1 MKTPRLLL
9 VVQIIFFL
17 GWGGYLL
24 TSFQDSQEIWLQTD
38 PIDPRDLLSGHFVA
52 LRFSNLEHPT
62 AQGCAGKNAADSIWV
77 HLEASEQTM
86 QTAQGVKGIW
96 RVTECAAYPP
106 QGQTGVWLKGQH
118 QRERGG
124 YQYGIERFFLSETDP
139 RRDAR
144 SGTVVA
150 KVLVNREHQA
160 RITDLVATK

>member
-1 MKTPRLLL
+1 MKIPRLLL
-9 VVQIIFFL
+9 LVQIIFFL
-17 GWGGYLL
+17 SWGGYLL
-24 TSFQDSQEIWLQTD
+24 TSFQDSQEIWLRTD

-52 LRFSNLEHPT
+52 LRFSNLEQP
-62 AQGCAGKNAADSIWV
+62 AGQGCAAGNAIDSIWV

-96 RVTECAAYPP
+96 RVTECATQVP
-106 QGQTGVWLKGQH
+106 QGQTGVWLKGQR

-124 YQYGIERFFLSETDP
+124 YRYGIERYFLSETDS

-160 RITDLVATK
+160 RIIDLVETK

>member
-1 MKTPRLLL
+1 MKVPRLLL

-52 LRFSNLEHPT
+52 LRFSNLERPT
-62 AQGCAGKNAADSIWV
+62 AQGCAGGSAVNSIWV
-77 HLEASEQTM
+77 HLETSEQTI

-96 RVTECAAYPP
+96 HITECAAQAP
-106 QGQTGVWLKGQH
+106 QGQMGVWLKGQH
-118 QRERGG
+118 QREQEG
-124 YQYGIERFFLSETDP
+124 YRYGIERYFLPETDS

-150 KVLVNREHQA
+150 KILVNREHQA
-160 RITDLVATK
+160 RIIDLVETK